1 MSRSPFSSW
10 PGLYIMIHCFKSL
23 NYSSSFP
30 SRRIDT
36 DFSFSSRKKLVMK
49 YSAPGSFYQPSEALD
64 NLLIL
69 TELLRLCVTPVS
81 PHAHPLLS
89 CSHGPWKLSC
99 LLGVSDCSARMM
111 SKHNSLTPHVQCS
124 LYWCNAELHSYMGRA
139 SSCCSSSSLTLVRSD
154 PARCQQSYI
163 GKDKEIFTQKTK
175 DHFLTKALN
184 VNSQGSRVI

>member
-99 LLGVSDCSARMM
+99 PLGVSDCSARMM

-124 LYWCNAELHSYMGRA
+124 LYWCNAELHSYMG
-139 SSCCSSSSLTLVRSD
+139 
-154 PARCQQSYI
+154 PAAVAPHPHWHLFAQTRPGVSNPTWGRTRKYLP
-163 GKDKEIFTQKTK
+163 KKQKTI
-175 DHFLTKALN
+175 F
-184 VNSQGSRVI
+184 SRRS